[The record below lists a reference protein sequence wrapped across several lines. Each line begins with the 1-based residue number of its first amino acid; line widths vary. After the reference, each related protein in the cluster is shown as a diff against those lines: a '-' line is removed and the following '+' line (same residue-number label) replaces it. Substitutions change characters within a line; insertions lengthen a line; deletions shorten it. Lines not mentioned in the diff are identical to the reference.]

1 MNFIFKDYGGNKH
14 ALKMRCSKISE
25 MMIGKDEGSA
35 NLNVIRAHLDKM
47 SERLSPRI
55 KETLD
60 RSLANAT

>member
-1 MNFIFKDYGGNKH
+1 
-14 ALKMRCSKISE
+14 MRCSKISE

-35 NLNVIRAHLDKM
+35 NLNVIQAHLDKM